1 MTRPTA
7 VALVLVWPALGLGV
21 SGCSSNQPQSSAGAG
36 SPASTA
42 GTAGI
47 ASTGGTGQSG
57 LSGTGGLASGGALP
71 EGGSSS
77 AAAGTVGTSGAGGSL
92 PAATCTFQVTAQSA
106 DKAGAGGIPT
116 VGIVD
121 WSVDLPNVTSA
132 KIVFGLQGGTTMMT
146 APVDVKT
153 GPNFRT
159 LLLGMKGS
167 KTYAFHVEVSN
178 GSNTCSSAE
187 STVQTGAVSNTVP
200 RITRMAGTSAVPAQK
215 GFLIW
220 SSGVGM
226 GGGMGGGAGMAFILD
241 ADGDPVWWT
250 TAPAQCS
257 RAKMSY
263 DGQYMWMIG
272 VNVGNQMKDGGE
284 VARVSM
290 DGLTKA
296 SKIPGL
302 SNCHHDL
309 TVLPDGKIA
318 CMSWI
323 AQSGDQPSDLIEADA
338 QGNVTKVMTLD
349 SNVYAGGSGM
359 GGGNTYHANAI
370 HYMQSDNT
378 YTIGD
383 RNPNAFLK
391 VSRAGAVL
399 WQFGGS
405 CTGAKAPKCVPGD
418 WKVNHGH
425 QLLDDG
431 SGTFL
436 FFNNGQSGAS
446 TAFEYKLTET
456 GTFTATKSW
465 SYSPG
470 TSSNVLGDVQRLP
483 GGNTLVS
490 FSVAGVIHELDPSQ
504 ALVQS
509 TSASAG
515 GYVEWRETLYG
526 PPPRF

>member
-1 MTRPTA
+1 
-7 VALVLVWPALGLGV
+7 
-21 SGCSSNQPQSSAGAG
+21 
-36 SPASTA
+36 
-42 GTAGI
+42 
-47 ASTGGTGQSG
+47 
-57 LSGTGGLASGGALP
+57 
-71 EGGSSS
+71 
-77 AAAGTVGTSGAGGSL
+77 
-92 PAATCTFQVTAQSA
+92 
-106 DKAGAGGIPT
+106 
-116 VGIVD
+116 
-121 WSVDLPNVTSA
+121 
-132 KIVFGLQGGTTMMT
+132 
-146 APVDVKT
+146 
-153 GPNFRT
+153 
-159 LLLGMKGS
+159 
-167 KTYAFHVEVSN
+167 
-178 GSNTCSSAE
+178 
-187 STVQTGAVSNTVP
+187 
-200 RITRMAGTSAVPAQK
+200 
-215 GFLIW
+215 
-220 SSGVGM
+220 
-226 GGGMGGGAGMAFILD
+226 MAFILD

-359 GGGNTYHANAI
+359 GGGNSYHANAI

-405 CTGAKAPKCVPGD
+405 CTGAKAPKCVAGD

-490 FSVAGVIHELDPSQ
+490 FSVAGVIHELDPSR